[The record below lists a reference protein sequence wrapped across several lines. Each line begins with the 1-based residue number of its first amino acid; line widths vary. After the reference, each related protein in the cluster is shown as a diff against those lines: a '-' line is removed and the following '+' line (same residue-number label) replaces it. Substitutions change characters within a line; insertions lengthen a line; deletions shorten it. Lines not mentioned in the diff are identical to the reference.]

1 MRKRIPRRRWRHLH
15 YREAE
20 IRQYQSVLRLRTDN
34 GHKRDYKKSLPVE
47 AACASVCL
55 RLSIFVAIVIPTPE
69 AIAVD
74 RVLRPPQMSNV
85 DSNVSNYSIE
95 QSELQ
100 SVLKLLRDSQCGS
113 TEVHRSVHKQFE
125 TLCGNPKFSYYLVHV
140 MVQMSDID
148 CDTRAVAGL
157 ILKRNIRQHWD
168 SFSSS
173 LRSYIREQCLKAIA
187 DPNKIIVSAAGVLI
201 AAIVACEKLACWPDL
216 IKHMLNTLNT
226 GSVEIITAAF
236 TVLEK
241 ICEDSVDYAETDR
254 IDVIDALLPNI
265 LPFVQH
271 SEVSLRERS
280 LRCINNF
287 LSFPTPM
294 IQLYMTDQFL
304 ECIFSRANDPEPS
317 VQKELCRALTY
328 MLESHVDKI
337 APSLPQIVSYMI
349 QKTQDEDE
357 DIALEAC
364 EFWFNFTEA
373 PNYCKA
379 VLLPR
384 LSEIVPA
391 LVRCMRYTD
400 EDLAL
405 LKCHLECDQNV
416 PDREED
422 IRPPVRRGKPL
433 HGGTGEDDEDFAL
446 IEEAL
451 DDDYSS
457 GWNIRKCAAA
467 SLDVFA
473 SLFGRDLLPT
483 IIPIL
488 DSGLR
493 HEDWLVKEATI
504 LALGAIAEGC
514 TNSLAPH
521 LPTLVPYLIECM
533 NDQLV
538 LIRSIC
544 CWTLS
549 RYCYWVIQNP
559 QEDVFEPLL
568 RQLLVRILDPNK
580 KVQEAACSAL
590 ATLEEE
596 ACMNLVPYLDEI
608 VQALCAAGR
617 KYQAKNI
624 LILYDAIGTLADSV
638 GNYMNNP
645 DYISA
650 LMPML
655 IEKWNALK
663 ENDREVFSLLECF
676 SSLVIA
682 MQNGF
687 LAYGEP
693 VFSRCVKMI
702 EDNMPEKTMPAT
714 TTTEGVEWIDRDFLI
729 IALDL
734 LSSLVEGLGS
744 ALQELAGK
752 MNVVALLYHTVQ
764 DVSPEVRQS
773 SFALLGD
780 LAKACWP
787 LIKPHSD
794 FFLLAISHNINPE
807 LVSVCNNAVW
817 ALGEMTV
824 HLGTDLKPYI
834 KAFVGPL
841 LQIMGTADM
850 SKTLIEN
857 AAIAVGRFGLQ
868 NSDEVA
874 PYVSDLL
881 RHWCITMRNIRDN
894 EEKESSF
901 RGLCNVIMANPTA
914 ALNDLVF
921 FCDAISSWSTLKPEL
936 RELFVKI
943 LFAFKQEVG
952 DAAWQEFTSGFP
964 PLLRQRLGQLY
975 GL

>member
-1 MRKRIPRRRWRHLH
+1 MNN
-15 YREAE
+15 A
-20 IRQYQSVLRLRTDN
+20 
-34 GHKRDYKKSLPVE
+34 
-47 AACASVCL
+47 
-55 RLSIFVAIVIPTPE
+55 
-69 AIAVD
+69 
-74 RVLRPPQMSNV
+74 
-85 DSNVSNYSIE
+85 DSSEVNYSIDE
-95 QSELQ
+95 AELQ
-100 SVLKLLRDSQCGS
+100 SLLKLLRDSQCAS
-113 TEVHRSVHKQFE
+113 TEVHRAVHKQVE
-125 TLCGNPKFSYYLVHV
+125 SLSGNPKFSYYLVHV
-140 MVQMSDID
+140 MVDMTEID
-148 CDTRAVAGL
+148 CSTRALAGL
-157 ILKRNIRQHWD
+157 ILKGNIRRHWD
-168 SFSSS
+168 SFSNS
-173 LRSYIREQCLKAIA
+173 LRSYIRNQCLKAISV
-187 DPNKIIVSAAGVLI
+187 PEKMIISAAGVLI
-201 AAIVACEKLACWPDL
+201 TAIVACEKLACWPDL
-216 IKHMLNTLNT
+216 IKHMLNILNT
-226 GSVEIITAAF
+226 GNVEIIQAAF

-241 ICEDSVDYAETDR
+241 ICEDCIDYEETDR
-254 IDVIDALLPNI
+254 VDVIEALLPNI

-271 SEVSLRERS
+271 SSVALRELA
-280 LRCINNF
+280 LRCINSF
-287 LSFPTPM
+287 LSFPSPM
-294 IQLYMTDQFL
+294 LHVYVTEQFL
-304 ECIFSRANDPEPS
+304 ECIFSRANDPEAS
-317 VQKELCRALTY
+317 IQKELCRALTY
-328 MLESHVDKI
+328 LLESHIDKI
-337 APSLPQIVSYMI
+337 APCLPQIVSYMI

-357 DIALEAC
+357 EIALEAC

-373 PNYCKA
+373 PHYCKT

-384 LSEIVPA
+384 LNEIVPA
-391 LVRCMRYTD
+391 LVRCMRYTE

-405 LKCHLECDQNV
+405 LKFNIECDQNV

-422 IRPPVRRGKPL
+422 IRPPVRRGKPVQ
-433 HGGTGEDDEDFAL
+433 GISFCDEDDANIED
-446 IEEAL
+446 AL
-451 DDDYSS
+451 DDDYAS

-473 SLFGRDLLPT
+473 SLFGRDLLPV

-493 HEDWLVKEATI
+493 HEDWLAKEATI

-514 TNSLAPH
+514 TNALSPH

-533 NDQLV
+533 SDPLV

-568 RQLLVRILDPNK
+568 RQLLIRILDPNK

-596 ACMNLVPYLDEI
+596 ACMALVPYLDEI
-608 VQALCAAGR
+608 VQALCAAAR
-617 KYQAKNI
+617 KYQARNI

-638 GNYMNNP
+638 GSYMNNP
-645 DYISA
+645 EYISS

-663 ENDREVFSLLECF
+663 DNDREVFSLLECF

-687 LAYGEP
+687 LPYGEP

-702 EDNMPEKTMPAT
+702 EENMPDKAVHTAT
-714 TTTEGVEWIDRDFLI
+714 GESVDWIDRDFLI

-734 LSSLVEGLGS
+734 LSSLIEGLGS
-744 ALQELAGK
+744 ALQDLAGK
-752 MNVVALLYHTVQ
+752 MDVVALLYLTVQ

-787 LIKPHSD
+787 LVKPHSD
-794 FFLLAISHNINPE
+794 FFLLAISHNINPD

-824 HLGTDLKPYI
+824 HLGTDLKPYV

-841 LQIMGTADM
+841 LQIVGRADV
-850 SKTLIEN
+850 SKTLVEN
-857 AAIAVGRFGLQ
+857 AAIALGRFGLQ
-868 NSDEVA
+868 NADEVA
-874 PYVSDLL
+874 PYVSELL

-901 RGLCNVIMANPTA
+901 RGLCNVIMANPSA
-914 ALNDLVF
+914 ALNDLIF
-921 FCDAISSWSTLKPEL
+921 FCDAISSWVTLKPEL
-936 RELFVKI
+936 RDLFVKI

-952 DAAWQEFTSGFP
+952 DAVWQEFTAGFP
-964 PLLRQRLGQLY
+964 PLLKQRLGHLY